1 MSVQKNDTRRHR
13 TAVRA
18 AAKWIG
24 GRFDALVRAG
34 EIGTVLTFPR
44 RR

>member
-1 MSVQKNDTRRHR
+1 MPLHTLHTRRR
-13 TAVRA
+13 RNAVRA
-18 AAKWIG
+18 AAQWIG

-34 EIGTVLTFPR
+34 EIGTTLKFPR